1 MVLLNQPDLLV
12 TFSLGYWWETL
23 SAPQQVFWVISIV
36 FSILF
41 LIQFVFSL
49 LGLDFDSESDADFHT
64 DVAAHDFTLDT
75 DFTLLSVRGIIAF
88 FTFFGWTGVLALNAG
103 LGVLLSL
110 ALATLSGIIAMA
122 LVAYL
127 IFLFSRLTQEGNLD
141 IRKTIRTTGEV
152 YLTIPANKNGTGKIH
167 IKVEGVFREI
177 EAVTAGD
184 TLPTGTKIK
193 VVEVIDE
200 NLLLVEPVDS
210 FLSNL

>member
-49 LGLDFDSESDADFHT
+49 LGLDFDSEGDADFHT